1 MASVKLNLCVL
12 SIVVVTVTV
21 DLPPEG
27 FDAILA
33 IFIVEAAIRFWAMG
47 IRPYLLD
54 PFCVLD
60 LLLIVLEV
68 ICKALASESNVFA
81 GRLAKFFK
89 LFKFIKLL
97 KGMRCVLYC
106 FHKLTKQPERKMPPK
121 GALAGWLSELDD
133 NGDGRFSFEE
143 LQLILMKAHLTVS
156 ENQLKTMF
164 NDIYS
169 QNEGLLTELWTSEA
183 MDLARD
189 ITHTHRDKDAEKTI
203 SIAEFEEY
211 LHQLRPATSGQRFH
225 GILVSCLKSWGFWFV
240 SIFTMRGVVLSLGKP
255 RLGPLRVY
263 DAALRPEAISMIL
276 SWIGVIGQIGFIG
289 LVLKGGAAKLDT
301 FEDAERAIVNTFGGA
316 NAKAKPT
323 AWKLKM
329 KAANILGKNTR
340 KSSFSKTNTVRRS
353 SVVQTL
359 DRHNELEKLDI
370 PNAVLDIEQLRS
382 LLQTHSIH
390 VSTQVITDPYNIT
403 NFPLPHFLHSD
414 YIHISRC
421 QIWHLRNCSTNLI
434 HLMMA

>member
-1 MASVKLNLCVL
+1 MSKRIQPIADDGKLESCPIADVPDSVATSMALAEPPRVTFKQRVAVFMESVKLNLVVL

-27 FDAILA
+27 LDAILA
-33 IFIVEAAIRFWAMG
+33 IFIVEAATRFWAMG
-47 IRPYLLD
+47 LRSYLLD

-68 ICKALASESNVFA
+68 ICKALASDSNVFA

-97 KGMRCVLYC
+97 KGMRCVVYC

-133 NGDGRFSFEE
+133 DGDGRFCFEE

-183 MDLARD
+183 MDFARD
-189 ITHTHRDKDAEKTI
+189 IVTDKDPEKTI
-203 SIAEFEEY
+203 SIAEFEEH

-225 GILVSCLKSWGFWFV
+225 GILVSCLKSWGFCFV
-240 SIFTMRGVVLSLGKP
+240 SVFTMRGVVLSLGNP

-263 DAALRPEAISMIL
+263 DSALRPEAMSMIL
-276 SWIGVIGQIGFIG
+276 SWIGVIGQIGFIS

-301 FEDAERAIVNTFGGA
+301 FEDAERAIVNTFGG
-316 NAKAKPT
+316 KK
-323 AWKLKM
+323 
-329 KAANILGKNTR
+329 II
-340 KSSFSKTNTVRRS
+340 SKTNASRRS

-370 PNAVLDIEQLRS
+370 PDVVMDKEQMRS
-382 LLQTHSIH
+382 FLQTHNIH
-390 VSTQVITDPYNIT
+390 VSTQVITDPYN
-403 NFPLPHFLHSD
+403 N
-414 YIHISRC
+414 
-421 QIWHLRNCSTNLI
+421 
-434 HLMMA
+434 